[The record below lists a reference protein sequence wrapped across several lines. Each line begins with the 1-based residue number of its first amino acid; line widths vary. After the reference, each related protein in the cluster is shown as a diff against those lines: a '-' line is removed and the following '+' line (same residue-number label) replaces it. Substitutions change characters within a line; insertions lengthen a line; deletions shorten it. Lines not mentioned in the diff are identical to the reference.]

1 VTLLVGVLCSNGV
14 VIAADRQATHGAMG
28 QQTVGQSV
36 TKVQVIRDEAL
47 YATSG
52 HKGLGQQLCAI
63 VEGRQPEFKNQGYD
77 RNIVKLQEAFRP
89 IIDAGFKTAS
99 HAAGVIGH
107 NVAASDCMC
116 GGLLAAG
123 FKDGL
128 KLIEITPQLAV
139 EYMTNDLPFIS
150 MGSGKPSADP
160 FLGFLRKVYWPIK
173 LPTIQEGA
181 LAAYWTIQH
190 AIDMKIFGVGFGI
203 DVFIVEVV
211 SKHSGKPGKP
221 PDTIFKARKLDDAEL
236 AEHEGFMKAAEEAL
250 RGVREAM
257 IAPPAPQ
264 APAETPPTLK
274 SQN

>member
-1 VTLLVGVLCSNGV
+1 VTLLVGVLCSNGA

-28 QQTVGQSV
+28 QHTVGQSV

-63 VEGRQPEFKNQGYD
+63 VERKQPEFKNQGYAS
-77 RNIVKLQEAFRP
+77 NIVKVQEALRP
-89 IIDAGFKTAS
+89 IVDAGFQTAK
-99 HAAGVIGH
+99 HAAGVIG
-107 NVAASDCMC
+107 NAVAANDCIC
-116 GGLLAAG
+116 GGLLAAS

-139 EYMTNDLPFIS
+139 EFMTNDMPFIS
-150 MGSGKPSADP
+150 MGSGKSIADP
-160 FLGFLRKVYWPIK
+160 FLGFLRKVYWPTT

-190 AIDMKIFGVGFGI
+190 AIEMKVFGVGFGV
-203 DVFIVEVV
+203 DVFVVEL
-211 SKHSGKPGKP
+211 SAK
-221 PDTIFKARKLDDAEL
+221 TFKARKLDESEVE
-236 AEHEGFMKAAEEAL
+236 EHVDFMQASVDAL

-257 IAPPAPQ
+257 TAPSSAQ
-264 APAETPPTLK
+264 APAETPPTLNPQK
-274 SQN
+274 

>member
-28 QQTVGQSV
+28 QQTVGQAV
-36 TKVQVIRDEAL
+36 TKVQVIHDEAL

-63 VEGRQPEFKNQGYD
+63 VEGKQPEFKNQGYD

-150 MGSGKPSADP
+150 MGSGKLSADP

-190 AIDMKIFGVGFGI
+190 AIDMKVSGVGFGV
-203 DVFIVEVV
+203 DVFIIEAVV
-211 SKHSGKPGKP
+211 KPTGKPGKP
-221 PDTIFKARKLDDAEL
+221 PDTTFKARKLDDAEL

-257 IAPPAPQ
+257 TAPPAPQ
-264 APAETPPTLK
+264 APVETPPTLK
-274 SQN
+274 A